1 MKMLVRNNIYTGET
15 TFDYHSAHI
24 LGRPESL
31 LHVTHLPCEVEQPL
45 LNPLARCGG
54 GAPITRAAE
63 GRAVTSALFESS
75 PKNICIKARKTW
87 VGISAILKCT
97 KLYRCFHSFQ

>member
-54 GAPITRAAE
+54 GALITRAAE
-63 GRAVTSALFESS
+63 GRAVPSVLSESS

-87 VGISAILKCT
+87 VGISAVLKCT